1 MVIIPNVSLPAGAE
15 VTIEVTGIEK
25 DVKVGTFKALSPA
38 VNSSRL
44 RYYNLPFSWTRSDN
58 AGSYELVIATDSRLQ
73 NTVFK
78 KNVGSMTL
86 YYPLN
91 TLERINLEA
100 GQTYYW
106 TVYGI
111 NGANRAQPSQGVM
124 KFKLKKADDL
134 KRADDENAGD
144 DEE

>member
-1 MVIIPNVSLPAGAE
+1 M
-15 VTIEVTGIEK
+15 
-25 DVKVGTFKALSPA
+25 
-38 VNSSRL
+38 
-44 RYYNLPFSWTRSDN
+44 
-58 AGSYELVIATDSRLQ
+58 
-73 NTVFK
+73 FK

-111 NGANRAQPSQGVM
+111 NGANRTQASQGVM
-124 KFKLKKADDL
+124 RFKVKTQEK
-134 KRADDENAGD
+134 
-144 DEE
+144 